1 LDLARQLETTRPVAD
16 LARALE
22 AGGRL
27 IASGAAGSSS
37 VFLAGALARRTGRPV
52 VLVMAHVDEAEAA
65 EDELA
70 SDGCRVIRLPALES
84 LPGETGV
91 ALDLFADRVRAV
103 RAAGELAGEAAGS
116 GGGESTLGRP
126 LSHAPPGWWGYPFRQ
141 DAILPHV
148 IIASIHALM
157 QAVPHPGALD
167 ELTRTIARADR
178 VDPQELIGWL
188 DGAGYNRTGAVEEPG
203 EYAVRGGIVD
213 IYPPAGS
220 VHTLDGAEQPA
231 APVRLDFFG
240 DEVDRIHE
248 IDLDT
253 MGSDR
258 ELQSVE
264 LLRAN
269 LDAQEHV
276 AGGSFLELLPR
287 EALALVAETLEVTEQ
302 GRGYYERV
310 TDSRGVYGPPAVLKL
325 LRERFAGFAEIN
337 QFSGAGRAGGGA
349 VAIDLP
355 VRPLPMFD
363 RDAAKAVGELE
374 GLLNEIGAEGRLV
387 VPCDNPAELQRFGE
401 LLAEFAGEWRER
413 IDSRLGYVHRGF
425 IFEPAGQPPLAVVPL
440 HELLHRF
447 GRRRRAA
454 RLRAGG
460 GRAMDTFLEF
470 SPGDFVV
477 HAEHGIARFVGL
489 TTLKKEP
496 LKSATRP
503 AAERR
508 ATQGATRKAPKAE
521 PEEYLTLEFAG
532 KSRLH
537 VPATQIDLVQRYV
550 GGFSGA
556 PPLSTLGGERWKQQ
570 KRRVSESVRE
580 LAGEL
585 LRVRAA
591 REATPGVRYPGD
603 TAWQKE
609 FEAEFPFEETEDQL
623 AALAAI
629 KRDMQSDRPMDRL
642 ICGDVG
648 FGKTEVAIR
657 AAFKA
662 VEFGKQVAVLVPTT
676 VLAEQHERTFRER
689 FAAYPFRIESL
700 SRFKTGGEISK
711 TLALLRK
718 GQVDVV
724 IGTHRLLSKDI
735 RFSDLGLVIID
746 EEQRFGV
753 EHKEQLLRL
762 RLTADVLTLSATPI
776 PRTLHMSML
785 GLRDISSLATPPLDR
800 QAVVTDVIPYNE
812 RRLKQ
817 AVDRELSREGQIFY
831 VHNRVHDIK
840 VVADEVQKLAPQAK
854 VVVGHGQMP
863 SRDLERVMLAFTRRE
878 ADVLVSTTII
888 ESGIDIPTANTMI
901 IDNADRFGLADLHQ
915 LRGRV
920 GRSRHRGYCYL
931 LLPDDRVV
939 SEVAKKRLKALEQ
952 YAMLGAGFKI
962 AMRDLEIRGAG
973 NLLGA
978 EQSGHIAAVG
988 YEMYCQLLERAVTD
1002 LTDETA
1008 PEPARTT
1015 LDIGVRGMI
1024 PPGYIPSDIRRMDAY
1039 RRLASAPTA
1048 AAVEQ
1053 VRHDLVEAYGE
1064 PPGAVKRLLDL
1075 AEARALVAAAGV
1087 RAITIRGSDVVF
1099 TSDDAAALAVRLAGA
1114 AGTVRTLGG
1123 AAEGDARAEVYFRPP
1138 PEYLRP
1144 DTLLALLRARFA
1156 SGSPAQD
1163 APSPMVV
1170 EARFKM
1176 MNDV

>member
-1 LDLARQLETTRPVAD
+1 LDLARQLESTRPVAD

-70 SDGCRVIRLPALES
+70 SDGCHVIRLPALES

-91 ALDLFADRVRAV
+91 ALDLFADRLRAV
-103 RAAGELAGEAAGS
+103 RAAGEEERREERGERRGQRS
-116 GGGESTLGRP
+116 K
-126 LSHAPPGWWGYPFRQ
+126 APT
-141 DAILPHV
+141 V

-178 VDPQELIGWL
+178 LDPQKLVGWL
-188 DGAGYNRTGAVEEPG
+188 DTAGYSRTGAVEEPG

-220 VHTLDGAEQPA
+220 VRTLDGAEQPA

-269 LDAQEHV
+269 LDAQEHID
-276 AGGSFLELLPR
+276 GGNFLDLLPGH
-287 EALALVAETLEVTEQ
+287 ALALVAETLEVTEQ

-337 QFSGAGRAGGGA
+337 QFSGGGRAGGES
-349 VAIDLP
+349 AIDLP

-374 GLLNEIGAEGRLV
+374 GVLDEIGAEGRLV

-401 LLAEFAGEWRER
+401 LLTEFGGEWRQR
-413 IDSRLGYVHRGF
+413 IDSRLGYVDRGF
-425 IFEPAGQPPLAVVPL
+425 IFEPQGQPPLAVVPL

-477 HAEHGIARFVGL
+477 HTEHGIARFVGL
-489 TTLKKEP
+489 TTLKKAP
-496 LKSATRP
+496 LKSAT
-503 AAERR
+503 AAPTSRKS
-508 ATQGATRKAPKAE
+508 KAPKAE

-580 LAGEL
+580 LASEL

-591 REATPGVRYPGD
+591 REATPGVRYAAD

-609 FEAEFPFEETEDQL
+609 FEAEFPYEETEDQL

-800 QAVVTDVIPYNE
+800 QAVVTDVIPWNE

-817 AVDRELSREGQIFY
+817 AMDRELSREGQIFY

-854 VVVGHGQMP
+854 IVVGHGQMP
-863 SRDLERVMLAFTRRE
+863 SRELERVMLAFTRRE
-878 ADVLVSTTII
+878 ADILVSTTII

-931 LLPDDRVV
+931 LLPNDRVV
-939 SEVAKKRLKALEQ
+939 SEVAKKRLKAIEQ

-1015 LDIGVRGMI
+1015 LEIGVRGMI
-1024 PPGYIPSDIRRMDAY
+1024 PPAYIPSDVRRMDAY
-1039 RRLASAPTA
+1039 RRLATAPTA

-1064 PPGAVKRLLDL
+1064 PPGPVKRLLDL

-1087 RAITIRGSDVVF
+1087 RAIAIRGSDVVF
-1099 TSDDAAALAVRLAGA
+1099 TCDDAAHVAARLSGSS
-1114 AGTVRTLGG
+1114 GTVRALDGEADG
-1123 AAEGDARAEVYFRPP
+1123 AGRAEVYFRPP
-1138 PEYLRP
+1138 AEYLRA
-1144 DTLLALLRARFA
+1144 DTLLALLRARF
-1156 SGSPAQD
+1156 SSVSPAQT
-1163 APSPMVV
+1163 APAPMI
-1170 EARFKM
+1170 
-1176 MNDV
+1176 